1 MRHSISW
8 GGRASLRNQRS
19 GPAAALTAGLLAGA
33 LVLTLGACGGGGDN
47 GPVTPLSSTGT
58 ASATS
63 SSGTA
68 TATAD
73 TPGQQKVLAA
83 NAVMG
88 TALLRLAT
96 ASRGIQ
102 TDNGAVPVARQAVT
116 VAVNSAR
123 ANLKSVRAAAY
134 GTGKSC
140 SSVFSHTSATRSA
153 AGRAS
158 AAARHVT
165 TTLNRLRGDVG
176 RLDAAVALV
185 RKDLTALQAAIK
197 AEPNPPPTVTTAEV
211 NAAISGAVTLHKATI
226 AFVGDAQSKVAANVS
241 AAAKAASTA
250 SSVAAKAC

>member
-1 MRHSISW
+1 MTHSND
-8 GGRASLRNQRS
+8 GGSRSSLRNPLS
-19 GPAAALTAGLLAGA
+19 GLAAGLLAGA
-33 LVLTLGACGGGGDN
+33 LVLALGACGGGGDN

-58 ASATS
+58 TSATPS
-63 SSGTA
+63 PSDSA

-73 TPGQQKVLAA
+73 TPGQRKVLAA
-83 NAVMG
+83 NVALG

-134 GTGKSC
+134 GSGKSC
-140 SSVFSHTSATRSA
+140 SSVFSHTSASHSA
-153 AGRAS
+153 SGRAS
-158 AAARHVT
+158 SAARHVT

-226 AFVGDAQSKVAANVS
+226 AYVADAQSKVAGNVS
-241 AAAKAASTA
+241 AAAKAAGTA